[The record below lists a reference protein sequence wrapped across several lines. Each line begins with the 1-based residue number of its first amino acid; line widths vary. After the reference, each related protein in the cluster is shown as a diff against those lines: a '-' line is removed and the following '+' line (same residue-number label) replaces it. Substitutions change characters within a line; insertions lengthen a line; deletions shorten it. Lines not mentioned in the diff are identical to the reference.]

1 MIIFLY
7 SDDDM
12 ISIGSMMSL
21 NDNYNLDDNDDDME
35 VAPSPR
41 LRHKRNLSS
50 GNVKVPPGMYFSTVD
65 SRYFEHSRKPKTVL
79 DI

>member
-1 MIIFLY
+1 MGTFVSLVIIIIIILSCH

-21 NDNYNLDDNDDDME
+21 NENYYLDDNDDDME

-41 LRHKRNLSS
+41 VRHKRNLSQ
-50 GNVKVPPGMYFSTVD
+50 GNAKVPGMRRPAV
-65 SRYFEHSRKPKTVL
+65 
-79 DI
+79 